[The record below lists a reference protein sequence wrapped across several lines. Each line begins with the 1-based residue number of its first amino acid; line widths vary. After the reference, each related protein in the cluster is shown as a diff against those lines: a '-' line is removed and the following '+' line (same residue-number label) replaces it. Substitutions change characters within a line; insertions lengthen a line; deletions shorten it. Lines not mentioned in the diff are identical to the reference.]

1 MKFLPESFKWFS
13 RGVWALIERINFLI
27 LRFHVY
33 SFLTSH
39 KFFFSPTLSWFLFPY
54 FIEKKHKI
62 HSSKILLCVL
72 LGCIK
77 CLRAPK
83 NGRFFSHQKLQSYL
97 KHFCYSCSLSLEM
110 SCFGR
115 YVDTLE
121 LAYLW
126 AGRVMV
132 LFFKG
137 SPHLSSTDF
146 LQKGRDLMG
155 RG

>member
-1 MKFLPESFKWFS
+1 MEDFFPIRSFS
-13 RGVWALIERINFLI
+13 RISNI
-27 LRFHVY
+27 
-33 SFLTSH
+33 
-39 KFFFSPTLSWFLFPY
+39 
-54 FIEKKHKI
+54 
-62 HSSKILLCVL
+62 
-72 LGCIK
+72 
-77 CLRAPK
+77 
-83 NGRFFSHQKLQSYL
+83 
-97 KHFCYSCSLSLEM
+97 FCYSCSLSLEM

-115 YVDTLE
+115 YLDTPE

-146 LQKGRDLMG
+146 PQKGRDLMG